1 MLLRLEDLFMRFTQ
15 DVLPI
20 AIPLCVVVAAAVLW
34 RRTRRAS
41 ALVQLAGSLLI
52 FYGIIVDRFGWRSTG
67 LDRYWSAP
75 MRISMDIALF
85 LGFILFPVSYLLYAL
100 RQPRLKPGDGTKA

>member
-1 MLLRLEDLFMRFTQ
+1 MRVTDLFMQLTH
-15 DVLPI
+15 DVLPL
-20 AIPLCVVVAAAVLW
+20 AIPLCIVVAAAVLW

-41 ALVQLAGSLLI
+41 ALMQLVASLLI

-75 MRISMDIALF
+75 MQISMDIALF
-85 LGFILFPVSYLLYAL
+85 LGFVLFPVSYLLYAL
-100 RQPRLKPGDGTKA
+100 RQTRI